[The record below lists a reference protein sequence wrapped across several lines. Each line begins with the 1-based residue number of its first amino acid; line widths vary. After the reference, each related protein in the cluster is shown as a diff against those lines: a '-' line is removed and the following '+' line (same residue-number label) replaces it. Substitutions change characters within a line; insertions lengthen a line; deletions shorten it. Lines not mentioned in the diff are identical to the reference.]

1 MLIWLTCRAGQLARA
16 WAARQVAPGTR
27 AGADC
32 HAAKVAGIQ
41 AGATSMIQASS
52 PPTPKDTVQPARI
65 QLPKYVD
72 GGKKAKSVP
81 TIDTTRSHSTADCT
95 HLVKITDY

>member
-41 AGATSMIQASS
+41 AGATSIIQASW
-52 PPTPKDTVQPARI
+52 PPAPKNTVKPAKT
-65 QLPKYVD
+65 QLPTEGD
-72 GGKKAKSVP
+72 GTKKAKSF
-81 TIDTTRSHSTADCT
+81 TSTDPAR
-95 HLVKITDY
+95 